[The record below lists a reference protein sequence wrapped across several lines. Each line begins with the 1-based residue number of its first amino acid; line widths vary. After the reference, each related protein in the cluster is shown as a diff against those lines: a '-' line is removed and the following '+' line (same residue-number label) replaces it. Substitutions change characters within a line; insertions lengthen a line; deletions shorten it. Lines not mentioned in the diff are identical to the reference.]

1 MACRLSSVRL
11 WAARPAASVSR
22 LMRSSS
28 TEITSASVAK
38 SPAAILKLV
47 LSAGGST
54 KVPIPCRVSTRPEA
68 CSLESASRTTVRLT
82 SKRAMISASVGS
94 FSPGFNCPSRM
105 PDISPSTI
113 SSTRP
118 RARRGLSRA
127 AAAAAGSV
135 SLLGV
140 FTRLMANAVDRTGQ
154 ERENSKSSDNLQ
166 LKAVL

>member
-68 CSLESASRTTVRLT
+68 CSLDSASRTTVRLT

-105 PDISPSTI
+105 LDISPSTI
-113 SSTRP
+113 SSTSP
-118 RARRGLSRA
+118 RGRRGLSM
-127 AAAAAGSV
+127 AAAAGSN

-140 FTRLMANAVDRTGQ
+140 FTRIMANAVDRTGQ
-154 ERENSKSSDNLQ
+154 ELENSKSSDNLQ